1 MGEKTIIKIG
11 GMTGTLCAQTIAKAL
26 AQRPVLCA
34 LSNNPGRAMVFY
46 DEGTVVGG
54 GAIKQVGK

>member
-26 AQRPVLCA
+26 SKDQSYVLY
-34 LSNNPGRAMVFY
+34 PI
-46 DEGTVVGG
+46 TQGG
-54 GAIKQVGK
+54 QWSFTMRVL

>member
-26 AQRPVLCA
+26 SKLKGVLYR
-34 LSNNPGRAMVFY
+34 GQ
-46 DEGTVVGG
+46 E
-54 GAIKQVGK
+54 KQSDGEASDHYGESI